1 MEDIRVRNNYFDW
14 LCELIGGKGNH
25 GLLLHKL
32 FTTEFY
38 WLVDFDDDRAK
49 DGKDLRRTF
58 LNMIQS
64 EDLTGLNYVSVLEVL
79 VALAI
84 SCEDNLMGN
93 RDYGDRTPEW
103 FWMMITNLGLQVYS
117 DSNWSL
123 ESEND
128 IAYILDIWLSRK
140 YQYNGVG
147 GAFPLQICHT
157 DQRKINLW
165 YQLQAYLQE
174 NFEF

>member
-14 LCELIGGKGNH
+14 LCELIGGKKNYS
-25 GLLLHKL
+25 LLFHKL

-38 WLVDFDDDRAK
+38 WVVEFDDDRAK
-49 DGKDLRRTF
+49 DAKDLRRTF
-58 LNMIQS
+58 LNMVGS
-64 EDLTGLNYVSVLEVL
+64 PDLTGLNYVSVLEVL
-79 VALAI
+79 IALSI
-84 SCEDNLMGN
+84 SCEDNLMAN
-93 RDYGDRTPEW
+93 RDLGDRTPEW

-117 DSNWSL
+117 DNNWNL
-123 ESEND
+123 DSEND
-128 IAYILDIWLSRK
+128 VAYIIDIWLSRR
-140 YQYNGVG
+140 YAFNGVG